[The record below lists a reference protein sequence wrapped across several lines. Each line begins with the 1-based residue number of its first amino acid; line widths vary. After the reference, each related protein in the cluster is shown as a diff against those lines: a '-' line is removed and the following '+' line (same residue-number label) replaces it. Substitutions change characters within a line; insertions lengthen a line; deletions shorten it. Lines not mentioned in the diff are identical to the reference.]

1 MLAADPPRYQLL
13 HPPRHLDGLCRH
25 LPMVDFDCSL
35 ESDLSL
41 TTRRWLSSLIKV
53 YELSNLAYVDLFAS
67 RFP

>member
-1 MLAADPPRYQLL
+1 
-13 HPPRHLDGLCRH
+13 
-25 LPMVDFDCSL
+25 MVDFDCSL